1 MGTRYNAVRN
11 TMSGPGKSST
21 VAGRTASILFSDT
34 DDWGSG
40 FVGAVSI
47 TNTSSAAP
55 NGWTLEFDLPEAITN
70 IWNATI
76 VSHVG
81 THYVI
86 RNASWNATVPTGAA
100 VSFGFQATGGNP
112 SLPTSYKLN
121 GAVITGGPPP
131 PPPLPTLSIAN
142 SSVQETGA
150 ARR

>member
-1 MGTRYNAVRN
+1 
-11 TMSGPGKSST
+11 MSGPGKSST
-21 VAGRTASILFSDT
+21 VAGRSASILFSDT
-34 DDWGSG
+34 DDRGSG